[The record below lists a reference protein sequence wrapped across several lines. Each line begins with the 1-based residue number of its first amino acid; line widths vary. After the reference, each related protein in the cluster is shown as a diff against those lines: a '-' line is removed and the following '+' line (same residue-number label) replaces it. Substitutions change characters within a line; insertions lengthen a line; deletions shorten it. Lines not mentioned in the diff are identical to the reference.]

1 MWSDVRFVGF
11 DTETTGRDPL
21 SAEIVMAAVGEQEW
35 LLKPTAPIPQEATE
49 IHGITTET
57 AMARG
62 VDHVEGLAAIRDA
75 IAQVWADGGALC
87 VFNAPYDC
95 TLLDRELRRHDL
107 GGFEI
112 RGVVIDP
119 FVIDKQVDRYR
130 KGRRQLVD
138 VARHHGVE
146 LTAEDAHRA
155 RADAWAAAQ
164 LGEILAGHLADPAE
178 ANAQQTGWH
187 DDQKVSFAEWLTN
200 QGRVQQARQVHS
212 ERGWPLLGG

>member
-75 IAQVWADGGALC
+75 NQV
-87 VFNAPYDC
+87 Y
-95 TLLDRELRRHDL
+95 
-107 GGFEI
+107 I
-112 RGVVIDP
+112 R
-119 FVIDKQVDRYR
+119 
-130 KGRRQLVD
+130 L
-138 VARHHGVE
+138 
-146 LTAEDAHRA
+146 
-155 RADAWAAAQ
+155 
-164 LGEILAGHLADPAE
+164 
-178 ANAQQTGWH
+178 
-187 DDQKVSFAEWLTN
+187 
-200 QGRVQQARQVHS
+200 
-212 ERGWPLLGG
+212 